1 MNRTSD
7 WRRLKEYLPYAVLT
21 ACVVALSG
29 CMVGPKYSRPAA
41 PVPQAYKEP
50 LPNGYKEWK
59 QAQPNETALR
69 GKWWE
74 IYNDPDLSA
83 LEEQVSISNQNLLAA
98 AAQFR
103 EARDLVL
110 SARSNL
116 FPTVGVGTSI
126 INSRQSQTIY
136 GSGNSNNAIA
146 SIVQQRTTYA
156 LPISISWEADI
167 WGSVRHTVNANVANT
182 QSSAALLA
190 NARLSYQA
198 LLAQNYFALHGIDGQ
213 ADILER
219 TYKSYQD
226 SLQLTKDRYDAGVA
240 SDLDVAQAE
249 TQLNTA
255 KAQLVDLGV
264 ARAQYEHA
272 IAVLMGK
279 LPSDLSIPKKILTIP
294 PPAIPVSV
302 PSELLE
308 RRPDIASAERLMA
321 AQNELIGIAQAA
333 YYPTVGISATTGLQT
348 SEFTKWFTWPS
359 KYWSVGPTASETIF
373 DAGRRN
379 AQLRQTHDAYDA
391 TVASYRQTVLTAFQ
405 QVEDNLSALRIL
417 NQELETQHM
426 AVNSAQRALDVS
438 TEEYKAGTVDYLT
451 VLTAQTAVLSNQL
464 TATNL
469 LTRQMTSSVLLVEAL
484 GGGWN
489 SADLPTRNAIISGQ

>member
-1 MNRTSD
+1 MNRTNN
-7 WRRLKEYLPYAVLT
+7 WRGSKKYLPCAALA
-21 ACVVALSG
+21 ACIVVLSG

-59 QAQPNETALR
+59 PAQPNEAALR

-74 IYNDPDLSA
+74 IYNDPDLNA
-83 LEEQVSISNQNLLAA
+83 LEEQVSISNQNIIAA

-126 INSRQSQTIY
+126 VNSRQSQTIY

-167 WGSVRHTVNANVANT
+167 WGSIRHTVNANVADT

-198 LLAQNYFALHGIDGQ
+198 LLAQDYFALHGIDAE

-226 SLQLTKDRYDAGVA
+226 SLQLTKDRYEAGVA

-264 ARAQYEHA
+264 NRAQYEHA

-279 LPSDLSIPKKILTIP
+279 PPSELSIPKKILATP

-321 AQNELIGIAQAA
+321 AQNELIGVAQAA
-333 YYPTVGISATTGLQT
+333 YYPTVGLSATTGLQT
-348 SEFTKWFTWPS
+348 SDFTKWFTWPS

-379 AQLRQTHDAYDA
+379 AQLRQERDAYDA

-417 NQELETQHM
+417 GQELETQNM

-451 VLTAQTAVLSNQL
+451 VLTAQNAVLSNQL
-464 TATNL
+464 TASNL

-489 SADLPTRNAIISGQ
+489 SADLPARESIVSGQ